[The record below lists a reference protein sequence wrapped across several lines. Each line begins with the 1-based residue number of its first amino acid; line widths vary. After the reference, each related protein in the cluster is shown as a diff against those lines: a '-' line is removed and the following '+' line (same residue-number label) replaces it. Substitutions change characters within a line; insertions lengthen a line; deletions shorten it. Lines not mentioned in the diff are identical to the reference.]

1 MSANEILELILQG
14 LKIEFVKEF
23 KFQKKRRW
31 RIDYYLPQYR
41 VGVEIEGGV
50 WIQGRHTR
58 GQGFIDDCEKY
69 NQAQICGIRVL
80 RYSADTIQKSPL
92 IIETDLKKIMGAI

>member
-1 MSANEILELILQG
+1 MSANEILEIIFNG
-14 LKIEFVKEF
+14 LEIEFVKEF
-23 KFQKKRRW
+23 KFHKKRRW

-58 GQGFIDDCEKY
+58 GQGFINDCEKY
-69 NQAQICGIRVL
+69 NQAQIGGIRVL
-80 RYSADTIQKSPL
+80 RYSADTIKKSPL
-92 IIETDLKKIMGAI
+92 IIETDLKKIMEEK